1 MPPSVIRGQYFL
13 HLNRKFIY
21 EGLFRYPGGKARRLA
36 VGRKPCFRFGT
47 DCFDVNLEGD
57 RRSSSREE
65 VFTLTA
71 NRPLVFVLRSHK
83 HSHPLNGVE
92 RGLKDFVVGVL
103 VNLGGLPVGHGW
115 PRSAGFGR
123 GNRVPAKN

>member
-1 MPPSVIRGQYFL
+1 MRQLLALTCNRSCAMLLSVIRGQYFL

-92 RGLKDFVVGVL
+92 RGLKDFVV
-103 VNLGGLPVGHGW
+103 
-115 PRSAGFGR
+115 RSEEHTSELQ
-123 GNRVPAKN
+123 